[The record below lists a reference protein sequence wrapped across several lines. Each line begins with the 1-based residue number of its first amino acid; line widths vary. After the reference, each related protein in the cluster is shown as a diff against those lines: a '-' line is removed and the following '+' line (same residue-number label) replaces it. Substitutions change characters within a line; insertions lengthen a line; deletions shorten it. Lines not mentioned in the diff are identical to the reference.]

1 MWLGYLILL
10 NAAAFF
16 IMLADKQRA
25 RKKKWRIPESTL
37 ITLALIGGSP
47 GIWAGMYAFRHKTR
61 HLKFTLGV
69 PLILALQ
76 LLALVFFW
84 YWKQKL

>member
-84 YWKQKL
+84 YWKQKI

>member
-16 IMLADKQRA
+16 IMLADKRRA
-25 RKKKWRIPESTL
+25 RKKKWRIPEATL
-37 ITLALIGGSP
+37 MTLALLGGSP
-47 GIWAGMYAFRHKTR
+47 GILAGMYTFRHKTR

-76 LLALVFFW
+76 VLILVLIV
-84 YWKQKL
+84 YGI